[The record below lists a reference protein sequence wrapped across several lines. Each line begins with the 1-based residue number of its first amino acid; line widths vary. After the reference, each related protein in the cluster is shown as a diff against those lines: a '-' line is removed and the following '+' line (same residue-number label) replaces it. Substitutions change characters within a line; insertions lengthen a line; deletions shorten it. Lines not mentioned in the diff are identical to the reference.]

1 MKEFESTFGL
11 CRELSREQLERAACR
26 ALGVQ
31 PSRIGDVVVLRRSL
45 DCRGG
50 DPQYRFRIRAYQKG
64 EPVDNYRL
72 PEYKDVST
80 ARRVIVVGCGPAGMF
95 ASLRLLM
102 EGLKPIILERGK
114 DVHSRKKDCASISRT
129 GAIDPDSNY
138 CFGEGGAGTFSDG
151 KLYTRSTKRGD
162 IREVLYQFVR
172 FGADPDILVD
182 AHPHIGSDV
191 LPKVVENIRLCIEEH
206 GGECHFNAKVTDFQR
221 TSSSDGSGCWKVICA
236 DGSSYEAADVILAAG
251 HSATEFYELFDS
263 RGWALQAKGFALG
276 VRAEHPQSLIDR
288 IQYHGHLSAS
298 CSAPSGLPGRPGSS
312 ASGRPMPS
320 ASGRQGSSAS
330 GNPMPS
336 ASGRPGSSAYLPAA
350 EYSLLTQIRG
360 RGVFSFCMCPGGVLV
375 PSSTQE
381 GEVVLNGMSN
391 SMRSSHWANA
401 GIVSS
406 VEPGDFPEYAKYGA
420 LELLRF
426 QKDVERRMWDFSK
439 SFKAPAQ
446 RMTDFC
452 NGRLSRN
459 LPDTSYACGAECAP
473 LHLML
478 PKPIAV
484 RLAEAFPVFDRQM
497 KGYCNGDALLLA
509 VESRTSST
517 VRIPRDSDTLQSLS
531 LPRIYPAGEG
541 AGYAGGIVSSA
552 IDGIACAQAI
562 AHSSL

>member
-1 MKEFESTFGL
+1 MKEFESAFGL
-11 CRELSREQLERAACR
+11 CRELSREQLEKAACR

-31 PSRIGDVVVLRRSL
+31 PSRIGDVAVLRRSL

-50 DPQYRFRIRAYQKG
+50 DPQYRFQIRAYQKG
-64 EPVDNYRL
+64 EPVDTYQL
-72 PEYKDVST
+72 PEYKDVFP
-80 ARRVIVVGCGPAGMF
+80 ARRVIVIGCGPAGMF
-95 ASLRLLM
+95 ASLRLMM

-162 IREVLYQFVR
+162 IREVLHQFVR

-191 LPKVVENIRLCIEEH
+191 LPRVVENIRLCIEEH
-206 GGECHFNAKVTDFQR
+206 GGECHFNARVTDFQR

-288 IQYHGHLSAS
+288 IQYHGHV
-298 CSAPSGLPGRPGSS
+298 SAPVSPAYGRPASS
-312 ASGRPMPS
+312 AS
-320 ASGRQGSSAS
+320 
-330 GNPMPS
+330 
-336 ASGRPGSSAYLPAA
+336 LPAA
-350 EYSLLTQIRG
+350 EYSLLTQIQG

-452 NGRLSRN
+452 HARLSRN
-459 LPDTSYACGAECAP
+459 LPDTSYACGVECAP

-478 PKPIAV
+478 PKPIAE
-484 RLAEAFPVFDRQM
+484 RLAEAFPVFDLQM
-497 KGYCNGDALLLA
+497 KGYYNGDALLLA
-509 VESRTSST
+509 VESRTSSP
-517 VRIPRDSDTLQSLS
+517 VRIPRNPDTLQSLS

-552 IDGIACAQAI
+552 IDGIACAKAI
-562 AHSSL
+562 AHPSR

>member
-1 MKEFESTFGL
+1 MKEFETTFGL
-11 CRELSREQLERAACR
+11 CRELSREQLEKAACR
-26 ALGVQ
+26 ALGIA
-31 PSRIGDVVVLRRSL
+31 PSGLGEVMALRRSL

-64 EPVDNYRL
+64 EPADSYRL
-72 PEYKDVST
+72 PEYKDVSS
-80 ARRVIVVGCGPAGMF
+80 ARPVIVIGCGPAGMF

-102 EGLKPIILERGK
+102 DGLKPIILERGK

-151 KLYTRSTKRGD
+151 KLFTRSTKRGD
-162 IREVLYQFVR
+162 IREVLFQFVN
-172 FGADPDILVD
+172 FGADPDILLD

-191 LPKVVENIRLCIEEH
+191 LPGVVENIRLCIEEH

-221 TSSSDGSGCWKVICA
+221 ASSPDGGWKVVCSDGA
-236 DGSSYEAADVILAAG
+236 SYQAADVILAAG

-263 RGWALQAKGFALG
+263 RGWALQSKGFALG
-276 VRAEHPQSLIDR
+276 VRAEHPQALIDR
-288 IQYHGHLSAS
+288 IQYHGHVS
-298 CSAPSGLPGRPGSS
+298 
-312 ASGRPMPS
+312 PM
-320 ASGRQGSSAS
+320 
-330 GNPMPS
+330 
-336 ASGRPGSSAYLPAA
+336 LPAA
-350 EYSLLTQIRG
+350 EYSLLTQVRG

-391 SMRSSHWANA
+391 SRRSSHWANA

-406 VEPGDFPEYAKYGA
+406 VEPGDFPEYGKYGA

-452 NGRLSRN
+452 HSRLSRN

-478 PKPIAV
+478 PEPIV
-484 RLAEAFPVFDRQM
+484 GRLAEAFPIFDRQM
-497 KGYCNGDALLLA
+497 KGYYNGDALLLA
-509 VESRTSST
+509 VESRTSSP
-517 VRIPRDSDTLQSLS
+517 VRIPRDPDTLQSLS

-562 AHSSL
+562 ARSR